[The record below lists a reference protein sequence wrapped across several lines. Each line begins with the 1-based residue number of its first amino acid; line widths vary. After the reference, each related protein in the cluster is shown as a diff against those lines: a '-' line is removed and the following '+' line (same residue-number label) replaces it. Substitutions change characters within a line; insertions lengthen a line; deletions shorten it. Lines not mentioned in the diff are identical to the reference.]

1 MAEELGKLDCCKG
14 YKSFLLTKSIG
25 DKDDINFDLV
35 FNEGGNYFESGDNI
49 RNAIALSHNAKKG
62 EKRASDL
69 CAIYNTLV
77 NIITKSIWLDYDISS
92 QIEKLK
98 KDCENNV
105 VKPKTCKEKLGSKYD
120 EKVEECSKR
129 KSEGELVRW
138 SNSNCGC
145 VVDESGVVAPT
156 EEIRGCMDNKS
167 TVNYDPE
174 ATINFG
180 CVFEKVINLENKFCF
195 CITDTCDEVG
205 MCIQGK
211 QIIKAKASSYES
223 FEERW
228 DRVRNAVL
236 EATANITNPFNFRIS
251 TEKGFYGENPG
262 DYIDDLVNALTILE
276 LKNYSLSV
284 RGEGLPSKSDLV
296 MQTKGGEYLG
306 FFSGASMTSPMYKD
320 FNLQTTSPIVNLRI
334 SKNLGGNIVNKSQ
347 IGSIQKIIKNRNYN
361 LHDKVKNINIDMDGV
376 ISLQENITP
385 LGLGKLL
392 ETKVIGL
399 ENLLK

>member
-1 MAEELGKLDCCKG
+1 MAEKLGKLDCCKG

-25 DKDDINFDLV
+25 DKADINFDLV
-35 FNEGGNYFESGDNI
+35 FNEDGNYFKNGDNI
-49 RNAIALSHNAKKG
+49 TNAIALSHNAKKG

-77 NIITKSIWLDYDISS
+77 NIITKSIWLDHDISS
-92 QIEKLK
+92 QIEELK
-98 KDCENNV
+98 KACKNNV

>member
-25 DKDDINFDLV
+25 DKADINFDLV
-35 FNEGGNYFESGDNI
+35 FNEDGNYFKNGDNI
-49 RNAIALSHNAKKG
+49 TNAIALSHNAKKG

-77 NIITKSIWLDYDISS
+77 NIITKSIWLDHDISS
-92 QIEKLK
+92 QIEELK
-98 KDCENNV
+98 KACKNNV